1 MFKRQ
6 HLPMQ
11 TVALIKKNKQN
22 VRQKA
27 EKNESGVTVST
38 SFYVLLMYMVTEYL
52 ERCRGDKKK

>member
-1 MFKRQ
+1 
-6 HLPMQ
+6 MQ
-11 TVALIKKNKQN
+11 IVALIQKSKQN

-38 SFYVLLMYMVTEYL
+38 SFYILLMYMVTEYL